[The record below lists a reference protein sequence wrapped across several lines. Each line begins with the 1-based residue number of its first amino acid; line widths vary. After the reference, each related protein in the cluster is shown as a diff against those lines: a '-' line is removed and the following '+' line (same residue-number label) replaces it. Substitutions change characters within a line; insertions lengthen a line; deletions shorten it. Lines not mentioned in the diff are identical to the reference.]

1 MSIHSY
7 LKSQFKIRSKSL
19 AYASDSGDYSTKE
32 ALGFGLD
39 SRLIG
44 EFVRNSGSKL
54 VAFSQVIA
62 GVMSLVAVA
71 ITARYVGATTFGFC
85 SIALLVL
92 NIAITLMDF
101 GSCSWASREYAA
113 KRISLGTFKNVMWSK
128 TKLNLS
134 PFVFT
139 PVFFFEPL
147 QENRYAF
154 LLLLYP
160 ALWTRSNYIQQ
171 FLLAR
176 SMVNEAVLLVL
187 IDRSCWL
194 LILPISAFNLDKTF
208 AFTFPILIGLALQS
222 ILFSIILHL
231 TKIEVG
237 KTVYFKQMELFRFSK
252 HFGAIS
258 TTGVISNFDGVVVA
272 TISSVA
278 DSSNYF
284 LSQRFRNPLTIVFS
298 SIVMRLRPIAA
309 RRNMEAIKN
318 ALLYD
323 AKLILLSVV
332 TTIGIAFFLLSY
344 AENFLGKEFA
354 DSSIILFFG
363 ALTSIPMGVLLLTSG
378 LLSSMGAEK
387 IVAKVNSFYS
397 FFILLGVAFGTFV
410 NGSLGAVLAVL
421 LIVSVHALIF
431 SFELRR
437 EIKTVK

>member
-1 MSIHSY
+1 M
-7 LKSQFKIRSKSL
+7 
-19 AYASDSGDYSTKE
+19 
-32 ALGFGLD
+32 
-39 SRLIG
+39 
-44 EFVRNSGSKL
+44 RNGGSKL
-54 VAFSQVIA
+54 VAIGQVIA
-62 GVMSLVAVA
+62 GAISFVAVA

-85 SIALLVL
+85 SIALLIL
-92 NIAITLMDF
+92 NIAITLIDF

-113 KRISLGTFKNVMWSK
+113 KRISLGTFKNIMWSK
-128 TKLNLS
+128 TKLSLS
-134 PFVFT
+134 LLVFA
-139 PVFFFEPL
+139 PVFFLEPL

-160 ALWTRSNYIQQ
+160 ALWNRSNYIQQ

-194 LILPISAFNLDKTF
+194 LILPISALNLEKTF
-208 AFTFPILIGLALQS
+208 AFASPILIGLALQS
-222 ILFSIILHL
+222 ILFNIILHL
-231 TKIEVG
+231 TRIEGG
-237 KTVYFKQMELFRFSK
+237 KTGSFKQIELFSFSK

-298 SIVMRLRPIAA
+298 SILMRVRPLAA
-309 RRNMEAIKN
+309 KGNVEAIKI

-323 AKLILLSVV
+323 VKLILLSVV

-344 AENFLGKEFA
+344 AENFLGKEFN

-378 LLSSMGAEK
+378 LLSAMGAEK
-387 IVAKVNSFYS
+387 SVAKINSLYS
-397 FFILLGVAFGTFV
+397 FLILLGVAFGTFV

-437 EIKTVK
+437 EMNTLK